1 MFAVKFQQ
9 RFADRVAPWA
19 GGDGHPADRGQAPAV
34 VEDRALAQGLCNL
47 CAAKGYEN
55 PYVVDVRDAGPEDLI
70 RWD

>member
-9 RFADRVAPWA
+9 RFADRPASYA
-19 GGDGHPADRGQAPAV
+19 AGDGHPADRGAMPAV